1 MIKNISNTYTG
12 VRVSLD
18 NQSYENCIF
27 NNCVIEY
34 GGSGPISLVGCSFN
48 GCQWVFT
55 GAAQNT
61 LNFMQVMYHQFGEFG
76 KNMIEATF
84 ENIKQGN
91 MPSVQDEKEPN
102 K

>member
-1 MIKNISNTYTG
+1 MIKNISNSYSG

-18 NQSYENCIF
+18 NQSFEKCIFTNCI
-27 NNCVIEY
+27 IEY
-34 GGSGPISLVGCSFN
+34 AGTGPISLNGCSFN
-48 GCQWVFT
+48 NCQWVFT
-55 GAAQNT
+55 GNAQNT
-61 LNFMQVMYHQFGEFG
+61 LNFMQVMYDKMGDFG

-91 MPSVQDEKEPN
+91 MPSVQDDKKPN